1 MIDLISNVRVVL
13 VNTTHPGNIGATAR
27 AMKTMGLSE
36 LVLVEPLLFPHEE
49 ADARATSA
57 IDVLRNARVV
67 PTLREAI
74 ADCGLV
80 LGTSAQSRHMPW
92 PMLSPRE
99 IGPVVHEMRATQPVA
114 LVFGRERDGLSNE
127 ELQLCHYHVQIP
139 THASC
144 RCLNIA
150 QAVQGLCYEVMMSG
164 AVDCFVGS
172 TLLAMTKSPYTPRNL
187 ETPYTPRN
195 LETPLATPADMDRFY
210 EHLERA
216 LIHTGFLDP
225 EHPKMLIPRL
235 KRLFTKARPDQ
246 NEMNILR
253 GILTSMER
261 DAVKAG

>member
-27 AMKTMGLSE
+27 AMKTMGLDE
-36 LVLVEPLLFPHEE
+36 LVLVDPLLFPHEE

-57 IDVLRNARVV
+57 VDVLENARVV
-67 PTLREAI
+67 PSLREAI

-99 IGPVVHEMRATQPVA
+99 MGPVVHETRLTQPVA

-139 THASC
+139 THPSC

-150 QAVQGLCYEVMMSG
+150 QAVQVLCYEVMMS
-164 AVDCFVGS
+164 AQARPSPAAD
-172 TLLAMTKSPYTPRNL
+172 TPLLANPREMEL
-187 ETPYTPRN
+187 
-195 LETPLATPADMDRFY
+195 FY

-216 LIHTGFLDP
+216 LIHTQFLDP

-246 NEMNILR
+246 NEINILR

-261 DAVKAG
+261 QA

>member
-1 MIDLISNVRVVL
+1 MIELISNVRVVL

-57 IDVLRNARVV
+57 IDVLQHARVV

-99 IGPVVHEMRATQPVA
+99 IGPLVHEMRATQPVA

-150 QAVQGLCYEVMMSG
+150 QAVQVLCYEVMMSG
-164 AVDCFVGS
+164 ALDCFVGS
-172 TLLAMTKSPYTPRNL
+172 TLLAMTKSPYIPRND
-187 ETPYTPRN
+187 EA
-195 LETPLATPADMDRFY
+195 PLATPADMDRFY

-216 LIHTGFLDP
+216 LIHTQFLDP

-261 DAVKAG
+261 DAPGRG